1 MCLGIRMVKNDK
13 DREMYM
19 KNFIVSL
26 FNVRWFLYFRMKS
39 MIVFIEYLIYIFKIN
54 ICLLLI
60 FVDGL
65 MIFVI

>member
-26 FNVRWFLYFRMKS
+26 FNVRWFLYLRMKS
-39 MIVFIEYLIYIFKIN
+39 MVVFIEYLIYIFKIN

-65 MIFVI
+65 RIFVI